1 MAFVHWIG
9 LFASLGVFALFPALE
24 TVLKLLKAPT
34 HRCGVNG
41 VFTLLGSE
49 PRGRLAGC
57 CGQGGRS
64 FTGNYRT
71 EKPLLQC
78 LNLSLHRSGLGE
90 GLSLPHPA
98 GEGTKLPSA

>member
-41 VFTLLGSE
+41 VFHSAGVGAQGEACRLLW
-49 PRGRLAGC
+49 
-57 CGQGGRS
+57 
-64 FTGNYRT
+64 
-71 EKPLLQC
+71 
-78 LNLSLHRSGLGE
+78 SGW
-90 GLSLPHPA
+90 A
-98 GEGTKLPSA
+98 